1 MMPKVARGK
10 IKTRGMREQVS
21 REQRKR
27 TYIFFAC
34 IALALA
40 YLSYNLMFGE
50 MGVIKY
56 IEIKHN
62 KTRLDG
68 EITRIDKE
76 NKALNIQVNSLKK
89 DPYYIEK
96 YAREEYGLAKP
107 GEFIFQF
114 KNDDK

>member
-1 MMPKVARGK
+1 MMPKVAKGK
-10 IKTRGMREQVS
+10 TKTRGLREQVS
-21 REQRKR
+21 REQRRR
-27 TYIFFAC
+27 TCIFFAC
-34 IALALA
+34 VALALA
-40 YLSYNLMFGE
+40 YLSYILMFGD

-56 IEIKHN
+56 IELKQN
-62 KTRLDG
+62 KMRLEG
-68 EITRIDKE
+68 EITRINQE
-76 NKALNIQVNSLKK
+76 NKALNVQVNSLIK